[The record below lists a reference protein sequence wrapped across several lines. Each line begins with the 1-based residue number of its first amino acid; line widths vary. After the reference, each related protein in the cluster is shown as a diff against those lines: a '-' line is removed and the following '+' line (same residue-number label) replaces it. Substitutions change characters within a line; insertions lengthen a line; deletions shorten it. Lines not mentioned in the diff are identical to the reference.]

1 MAVFNE
7 VVFVISTLIFIG
19 GLIYLGYVVVKYN
32 GMGGFNKSVLV
43 MTIAAF
49 IGCVIYFA
57 YKLSKSKENEKYPPV
72 VANCPDY
79 WLDQSDKNDGSNC
92 GNKNKLGDPQCP
104 TTMNFSGP
112 IWNGSNGLCAKSTWA
127 NSCGLTW
134 DGVSSSTCAGSN
146 YIPANT
152 NTNANANANTNA
164 NTNANANTGSTIPT
178 NAPAPNNAVSTVN
191 ASPVSAIMV

>member
-19 GLIYLGYVVVKYN
+19 GLGYLGYVVVKYN
-32 GMGGFNKSVLV
+32 GMGVFNKSVLV
-43 MTIAAF
+43 MTIVAF

-57 YKLSKSKENEKYPPV
+57 YKLGKSKENEKYPPV

-79 WLDQSDKNDGSNC
+79 WLDQSYKNDGSNC
-92 GNKNKLGDPQCP
+92 VNKNKLGDPQCP

-112 IWNGSNGLCAKSTWA
+112 IWNGTNGLCAKSTWA

-146 YIPANT
+146 IAIPANT
-152 NTNANANANTNA
+152 NSAPVV
-164 NTNANANTGSTIPT
+164 STI
-178 NAPAPNNAVSTVN
+178 PAPNNAVSAIPAPNNAASTIS

>member
-19 GLIYLGYVVVKYN
+19 VLGYLGYVVVKYN

-49 IGCVIYFA
+49 IVCVIYFA

-92 GNKNKLGDPQCP
+92 VNKNKLGDPQCP
-104 TTMNFSGP
+104 TEMNFSGP

-146 YIPANT
+146 IALPAQT
-152 NTNANANANTNA
+152 NMNANMNANTSANLNA
-164 NTNANANTGSTIPT
+164 NI
-178 NAPAPNNAVSTVN
+178 PAPNNATSTVN